1 MADPADAA
9 HAALSLTPVVTLL
22 AAAVVAVPIFRR
34 LGLGSVLG
42 YFAAGVVVGP
52 WGLGLF
58 THPEDILH
66 VSELG
71 VVMFLFLVGLEMK
84 PQRLWALRRA
94 IFGLGL
100 AQVVTCIAALTL
112 AAAAF
117 GFPWLAAFVAGA
129 GFVLSSTAVVMQ
141 VLAERG
147 ETATPEGQ
155 RAVSILLLE
164 DLAIV
169 PLLAVVALLSPAATE
184 SGGIMGAVVALAA
197 LAGFLAA
204 GRWALDPMLA
214 ILARAKT
221 REVMTAGALLI
232 ALGSAYVM
240 DAAGLSMAMG
250 AFLAGVLLSGSSY
263 RHQIEADVEPFK
275 GILLGLFFLAVGMS
289 LDLGTVW
296 AQAGLVA
303 ALLVTFM
310 AVKAAGIFAVARI
323 SGSPTRAAL
332 RRMSLFTQGG
342 EFAFVLYAA
351 ALAGGI
357 FTAADSALF
366 GAVIILSMAL
376 TPLVLI
382 AVDRLIP
389 PEGKDENGVERPEGL
404 HGAALVIGFGRVGQI
419 ASQLLL
425 ARGVEVS
432 LIEKDPDRI
441 RDAARFGFKVYYGD
455 GTRLDILHASGAH
468 HAAVIVVAVDD
479 GKTALHIVD
488 LLREEFPQ
496 ARLVVRARDRRIS
509 IELIRRG
516 VTAEVRETLKGAVD
530 LGAEALRALG
540 VDAAEV
546 DEIAADILRRD
557 VERLALQVAGDTA
570 SGVNLMHNNTGQP
583 VVAPEPLTAVRR
595 AG

>member
-1 MADPADAA
+1 
-9 HAALSLTPVVTLL
+9 
-22 AAAVVAVPIFRR
+22 
-34 LGLGSVLG
+34 
-42 YFAAGVVVGP
+42 
-52 WGLGLF
+52 
-58 THPEDILH
+58 
-66 VSELG
+66 
-71 VVMFLFLVGLEMK
+71 
-84 PQRLWALRRA
+84 
-94 IFGLGL
+94 
-100 AQVVTCIAALTL
+100 
-112 AAAAF
+112 
-117 GFPWLAAFVAGA
+117 
-129 GFVLSSTAVVMQ
+129 
-141 VLAERG
+141 
-147 ETATPEGQ
+147 
-155 RAVSILLLE
+155 
-164 DLAIV
+164 
-169 PLLAVVALLSPAATE
+169 
-184 SGGIMGAVVALAA
+184 
-197 LAGFLAA
+197 
-204 GRWALDPMLA
+204 
-214 ILARAKT
+214 
-221 REVMTAGALLI
+221 
-232 ALGSAYVM
+232 
-240 DAAGLSMAMG
+240 
-250 AFLAGVLLSGSSY
+250 
-263 RHQIEADVEPFK
+263 
-275 GILLGLFFLAVGMS
+275 MS

-557 VERLALQVAGDTA
+557 AERLALQVAGDTA
-570 SGVNLMHNNTGQP
+570 SGVNLMHTNTGQP